1 METKNPTV
9 AVVMC
14 TYNGEK
20 YLREQMDSILAQTYP
35 IHEIIVQDDRSTDGT
50 VALLRQY
57 AARVPQMRVYVNG
70 RNLGFN
76 RNFHTAC
83 LRATADLVAISDQD
97 DLWLPHKIE
106 WQVRAI
112 GACNVCFSAHLR
124 GRDMATAHTVTPR
137 CNLEAL
143 LFTGIAGHT
152 MLIRRDFLQRPDTWS
167 GDRIVYDWSIAINAW
182 FFRPPHAI
190 VRVDEPL
197 NWHRSHDGEA
207 ALLQNIAVCGR
218 QRKATWQP
226 YAYGLRNYRALQRKP
241 AWQMLY
247 THIAQATAGR
257 PDLALPHRMASLM
270 LRPGLPALLRLCRLC
285 LRHPVTPPPARA
297 RGWRGAIR
305 GFFYPFIFAWHCS
318 QFDME

>member
-1 METKNPTV
+1 MPGNCCKQEKD
-9 AVVMC
+9 C
-14 TYNGEK
+14 CKQGENNRK
-20 YLREQMDSILAQTYP
+20 KEKDHCKQG
-35 IHEIIVQDDRSTDGT
+35 E
-50 VALLRQY
+50 
-57 AARVPQMRVYVNG
+57 N
-70 RNLGFN
+70 N

-152 MLIRRDFLQRPDTWS
+152 MLIRRDFLQRPNTWS

-226 YAYGLRNYRALQRKP
+226 YAYGLRNYRAL
-241 AWQMLY
+241 
-247 THIAQATAGR
+247 
-257 PDLALPHRMASLM
+257 
-270 LRPGLPALLRLCRLC
+270 LRLCRLC
-285 LRHPVTPPPARA
+285 LRHRAALLPPPTSTRPRLARRHQGLLLPLHLRMA
-297 RGWRGAIR
+297 LLAV
-305 GFFYPFIFAWHCS
+305 
-318 QFDME
+318 

>member
-1 METKNPTV
+1 MREEDMETKNPTV

-124 GRDMATAHTVTPR
+124 GRDMVTAHTVTPR

-207 ALLQNIAVCGR
+207 ALL
-218 QRKATWQP
+218 
-226 YAYGLRNYRALQRKP
+226 
-241 AWQMLY
+241 
-247 THIAQATAGR
+247 
-257 PDLALPHRMASLM
+257 
-270 LRPGLPALLRLCRLC
+270 
-285 LRHPVTPPPARA
+285 
-297 RGWRGAIR
+297 
-305 GFFYPFIFAWHCS
+305 
-318 QFDME
+318 

>member
-1 METKNPTV
+1 MPGNCCKQEKD
-9 AVVMC
+9 C
-14 TYNGEK
+14 CKQGE
-20 YLREQMDSILAQTYP
+20 
-35 IHEIIVQDDRSTDGT
+35 
-50 VALLRQY
+50 
-57 AARVPQMRVYVNG
+57 N
-70 RNLGFN
+70 N

-152 MLIRRDFLQRPDTWS
+152 MLIRRDFLQRPNTWS

-226 YAYGLRNYRALQRKP
+226 YAYGLRNYRAL
-241 AWQMLY
+241 
-247 THIAQATAGR
+247 
-257 PDLALPHRMASLM
+257 
-270 LRPGLPALLRLCRLC
+270 LRLCRLC
-285 LRHPVTPPPARA
+285 LRHRAALLPPHQHAPAAGAPPSGASSTPSFSHGTARSLTWS
-297 RGWRGAIR
+297 RGEIS
-305 GFFYPFIFAWHCS
+305 I
-318 QFDME
+318 

>member
-1 METKNPTV
+1 METLKQKTARGLFWGGMNTMVQQVIGLLFGIILGRLLAPSDYGMMAIISVFSLV
-9 AVVMC
+9 AVA
-14 TYNGEK
+14 
-20 YLREQMDSILAQTYP
+20 LQDS
-35 IHEIIVQDDRSTDGT
+35 GFK
-50 VALLRQY
+50 VALANEKAPTHADY
-57 AARVPQMRVYVNG
+57 NAVFW
-70 RNLGFN
+70 FN
-76 RNFHTAC
+76 I
-83 LRATADLVAISDQD
+83 L
-97 DLWLPHKIE
+97 
-106 WQVRAI
+106 
-112 GACNVCFSAHLR
+112 
-124 GRDMATAHTVTPR
+124 M
-137 CNLEAL
+137 
-143 LFTGIAGHT
+143 GIAGHT

-270 LRPGLPALLRLCRLC
+270 LRPGLPALLRLC
-285 LRHPVTPPPARA
+285 LRH
-297 RGWRGAIR
+297 RGAIR